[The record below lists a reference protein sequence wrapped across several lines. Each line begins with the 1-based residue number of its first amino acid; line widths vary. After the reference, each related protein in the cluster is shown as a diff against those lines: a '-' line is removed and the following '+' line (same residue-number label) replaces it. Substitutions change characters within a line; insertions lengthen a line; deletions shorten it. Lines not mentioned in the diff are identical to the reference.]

1 MLIIFFILNFCCVVV
16 CCTDMRE
23 RDREIERGEGGQ
35 VGGVIMVVERQLACA
50 VWAAGG
56 VIVELRV
63 SFG

>member
-1 MLIIFFILNFCCVVV
+1 
-16 CCTDMRE
+16 MRE
-23 RDREIERGEGGQ
+23 RERERERGAGGQ
-35 VGGVIMVVERQLACA
+35 VGGVIMVVERQLASA